1 MSVGE
6 EKVLDPIPLY
16 RLYSRTMS
24 SPPMT
29 RGVLAQHAGIGPET
43 IRYYERIG
51 LLDEPRRN
59 RAGHRIYEAADLTR
73 LVFIRRAQELGFSL
87 EDVRELLSLRL
98 KEVAE
103 CSHVERRAT
112 RRLVEVRKRIRDLEL
127 VEQGL
132 RELIASCRE
141 NSFKASC
148 PVFEVLEKVD
158 GFVASDR

>member
-1 MSVGE
+1 MSTE
-6 EKVLDPIPLY
+6 QI
-16 RLYSRTMS
+16 
-24 SPPMT
+24 T
-29 RGVLAQHAGIGPET
+29 RGVLAQRAGIGPET

-59 RAGHRIYEAADLTR
+59 RAGHRIYEPSDLTR

-103 CSHVERRAT
+103 CSHVERRAI
-112 RRLVEVRKRIRDLEL
+112 RRLADVRKRIRDLER

-141 NSFKASC
+141 NPFKASC
-148 PVFEVLEKVD
+148 PIFEVLERADTALDAD
-158 GFVASDR
+158 G

>member
-1 MSVGE
+1 MSTE
-6 EKVLDPIPLY
+6 Q
-16 RLYSRTMS
+16 
-24 SPPMT
+24 MT
-29 RGVLAQHAGIGPET
+29 RGVLAQRAGIGPET

-59 RAGHRIYEAADLTR
+59 RAGHRVYEPGDLTR

-103 CSHVERRAT
+103 CSHVERRAI
-112 RRLVEVRKRIRDLEL
+112 RRLVDVRKRIGDLER

-141 NSFKASC
+141 NPFKASC
-148 PVFEVLEKVD
+148 PIFEVLERGDTSLGAD
-158 GFVASDR
+158 G